1 MCESKVLRAQ
11 RLDENFDAFGFRVGT
26 DDRRPE
32 VPPIPKTHIEKV
44 LANVYNK
51 AGILN
56 AFRVFC
62 KNLGFLDLKV
72 SDFEYF
78 GQKYVLK
85 LILLLCT
92 HLIILRI

>member
-1 MCESKVLRAQ
+1 MLRTQ
-11 RLDENFDAFGFRVGT
+11 KLDENSDAFDFRERT

-32 VPPIPKTHIEKV
+32 VPPIPKTHIDIEKV

-72 SDFEYF
+72 SGFEYF
-78 GQKYVLK
+78 RQKYVLK
-85 LILLLCT
+85 
-92 HLIILRI
+92 